1 MKKLSSYLRLWIS
14 ILLLSPLLLCA
25 QPEKGNVRSGNKAYQ
40 KNNFSEAE
48 IKYRKALEKN
58 NTSFNANYNLGNS
71 LYKQEKFEEAARQY
85 SAAANI
91 APDKSLAAR
100 DYHNMGNSFFKQ
112 QKFKESIEAYKNALR
127 LNPSDEETRYN
138 LAYAQKMQKQQEQ
151 NQGDKNK
158 DNQNKDKNQDKNQS
172 QQNKDQQQQEQQQN
186 EQQQNEKHN
195 AENQQG
201 QPKQPEQKIS
211 KEDAERLL
219 QALRNN
225 EKEIQKRLN
234 KIEGQRIRTEK
245 QW

>member
-1 MKKLSSYLRLWIS
+1 MKKYLSPFALLPG
-14 ILLLSPLLLCA
+14 LLLMVPFLTIA
-25 QPEKGNVRSGNKAYQ
+25 QPEKSNVRSGNKAYQ

-58 NTSFNANYNLGNS
+58 HSSFNANYNLGNA
-71 LYKQEKFEEAARQY
+71 LYKQDKFEEASRQF
-85 SAAANI
+85 SAAANL
-91 APDKSLAAR
+91 APDKNLAAR
-100 DYHNMGNSFFKQ
+100 DYHNLGNSYFRQ
-112 QKFKESIEAYKNALR
+112 QKFNESIEAYKNALR
-127 LNPSDEETRYN
+127 LNPNDDETRYN
-138 LAYAQKMQKQQEQ
+138 LAYAQKMLKQQEK
-151 NQGDKNK
+151 NQQGKNKNEQDKN
-158 DNQNKDKNQDKNQS
+158 QNQDKNKNEN
-172 QQNKDQQQQEQQQN
+172 QQNKEQQQDEQQN
-186 EQQQNEKHN
+186 QQQN
-195 AENQQG
+195 ADNQQG

>member
-1 MKKLSSYLRLWIS
+1 M
-14 ILLLSPLLLCA
+14 LLSPLLLHA
-25 QPEKGNVRSGNKAYQ
+25 QPEKGNVRSGNKAYL

-58 NTSFNANYNLGNS
+58 STSFNANYNLGNA
-71 LYKQEKFEEAARQY
+71 LYKQGKFEEAARQY

-91 APDKSLAAR
+91 APDKIAAAR
-100 DYHNMGNSFFKQ
+100 DYHNLGNSYFKQ
-112 QKFKESIEAYKNALR
+112 QKFNESIEAYKNALR
-127 LNPSDEETRYN
+127 INPNDEDTRYN
-138 LAYAQKMQKQQEQ
+138 LAYAQKMLKEQQQ
-151 NQGDKNK
+151 NQNNR
-158 DNQNKDKNQDKNQS
+158 NQDDKNQDKNQDKNRS
-172 QQNKDQQQQEQQQN
+172 QQNKEQQQN
-186 EQQQNEKHN
+186 EQQQQQQQNEQQN
-195 AENQQG
+195 ADNQQG